1 MSVCAGSSTERT
13 RRLYLLCSPG
23 TVRPARAKILLKY
36 FAGRFRWTARPAGQ
50 GFMSTQRRENRWQR
64 TSCTGRAG
72 VLGMA
77 FAGPIAWHA
86 RAAATVGTAPPSL
99 SASFHPSDNDPSPG
113 APDWSATNSLQ
124 SEYSNLQLARQNIRR
139 SSPPPGAGCGAAFD
153 PLATHRSS
161 FSRIPSHSGLVCLHP
176 TLPRFPA
183 GKRRWTERYDGK
195 GNLHLLYA
203 A

>member
-77 FAGPIAWHA
+77 FAGPIARHA

-99 SASFHPSDNDPSPG
+99 SASFHPSDEDLSPG
-113 APDWSATNSLQ
+113 APEELATISLQ
-124 SEYSNLQLARQNIRR
+124 SGNRIVQLVLQELRHGSPSFWAGPGEESGTPANHGPSLPHI
-139 SSPPPGAGCGAAFD
+139 SS
-153 PLATHRSS
+153 L
-161 FSRIPSHSGLVCLHP
+161 SGLTSLHP
-176 TLPRFPA
+176 TLPRVPA
-183 GKRRWTERYDGK
+183 GRRRWAERYDGK
-195 GNLHLLYA
+195 GNLYLQHA